1 MRGCCGQNLCDPTLE
16 PRRERLLKL
25 WPQRRG
31 PRNQKAQGREVEL
44 VDDWVPGEKQRNGR
58 DKETDRSLVA
68 LDGGAERL
76 DLKLGQDNDGRAMV
90 QRVVNR
96 FSEKAVY

>member
-1 MRGCCGQNLCDPTLE
+1 MI
-16 PRRERLLKL
+16 
-25 WPQRRG
+25 
-31 PRNQKAQGREVEL
+31 
-44 VDDWVPGEKQRNGR
+44 DDWVSSEKQRNGR

-76 DLKLGQDNDGRAMV
+76 DLKLGHDNDGRAMV

-96 FSEKAVY
+96 FSEKEVY